1 MARNFFSRYK
11 GRGSYDLLS
20 NYNYFMPGF
29 TDLAWIVILMITG
42 AVLGAAILAGFIFA
56 GYGAEAD
63 TYGMLIAYPLMFIPS
78 MLYASAKSR
87 RNEGF
92 EDGYALDNNNFGR
105 YKWYTMVFAAIIM
118 TLSIAFMLDPINMI
132 LPEMPEKLVR
142 QLELLMNGPAWVAL
156 LSVSVFAP
164 FFEEWLC
171 RGIVLRGLLKN
182 VRPVWAIIISAL
194 LFAAIHMNI
203 WQGIPAFIIGLVFGY
218 IYYKTGSLKLTM
230 LMHCVNNTMAY
241 AVSQIPSLKE
251 ADYLTEVLSPWAY
264 GCIYGIAAIIMIFGL
279 IAIRG
284 IEQKEGNLGGCQK
297 LEGIL

>member
-1 MARNFFSRYK
+1 
-11 GRGSYDLLS
+11 
-20 NYNYFMPGF
+20 MPGF

-42 AVLGAAILAGFIFA
+42 AVLGAAILAVFIFA
-56 GYGAEAD
+56 GYGAEVD
-63 TYGMLIAYPLMFIPS
+63 TYGMLIAYPLMFIPP

-105 YKWYTMVFAAIIM
+105 YKWYTMVFAAVIM

-132 LPEMPEKLVR
+132 LPEMSDKLVR

-182 VRPVWAIIISAL
+182 VRPAWAIIISAL
-194 LFAAIHMNI
+194 FFAAIHMNI

-230 LMHCVNNTMAY
+230 LMHCVNNTF
-241 AVSQIPSLKE
+241 SLLLSKIPGLEDIESFM
-251 ADYLTEVLSPWAY
+251 DILSPWAY
-264 GCIYGIAAIIMIFGL
+264 AGIYVACVLMLASAVILITGIPVKDTKM
-279 IAIRG
+279 
-284 IEQKEGNLGGCQK
+284 GGCDEVDA
-297 LEGIL
+297 LSID